1 MCVRSCSCI
10 CSPELLPSS
19 QCDGAEVRLD
29 DHDATLFY
37 YIHKL
42 CQRKNKSESL
52 KRAWDLSYSLVYQ
65 EEEGGAEELPQVGMA
80 AVGSGWR
87 VVMESGEGERE
98 GKGERSG
105 ERGEG
110 EKSLTAYA
118 VLLHMFCV
126 TYCIVCTYVTAVVV
140 VVNLLI

>member
-110 EKSLTAYA
+110 EESLTAYA
-118 VLLHMFCV
+118 ALLHMFV
-126 TYCIVCTYVTAVVV
+126 RYVSH
-140 VVNLLI
+140 